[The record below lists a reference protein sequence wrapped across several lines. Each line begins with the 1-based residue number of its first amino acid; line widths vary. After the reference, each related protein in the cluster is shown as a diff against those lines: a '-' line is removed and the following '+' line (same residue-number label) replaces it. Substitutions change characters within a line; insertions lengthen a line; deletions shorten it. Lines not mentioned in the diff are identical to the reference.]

1 MFNLIKNIIG
11 GSPKNDESHNYKEY
25 KIIPKPIRNGGS
37 FTTEGKI
44 IKDTD
49 EYQEAYFIR
58 TDTFSKKEDAVDCI
72 IRKAKI
78 IIDENGDKI
87 FEKDWL

>member
-1 MFNLIKNIIG
+1 MFKLIKDLLG
-11 GSPKNDESHNYKEY
+11 GSPKNEESLSYKEY
-25 KIIPKPIRNGGS
+25 TIIPKPKKNGGS

-58 TDTFSKKEDAVDCI
+58 TDTFSKKEDAVECI